1 MPQEPQ
7 PIETDA
13 LELEPGGEGA
23 IVKDVGRI
31 TKAQVRGLEEA
42 AGLIESFQR
51 AMYTIMVKATYPS
64 DWIIQGETACLKS
77 AGAERIASALGDF
90 EWREVRPASKE
101 KIDDKHGT
109 GYIWTYYYR
118 VTWRGRS
125 VDAIGHYSSR
135 DLLLGKVG
143 DDFRDVAD
151 INEANIMRA
160 ARHIAIG
167 EGIKQILGLRGMPV
181 DLMPRFGKSPT
192 DMKKVE
198 RDVAPKDQN
207 KHRKQLTS
215 MLLALN
221 ENNQDAAIAALE
233 EVTAFKG
240 KKGPV
245 PGVKAT
251 AQLTGDRLR
260 VTFDIVRR
268 TYEERFGPLAET
280 EPADEST

>member
-1 MPQEPQ
+1 MAQEP
-7 PIETDA
+7 PINTDA
-13 LELEPGGEGA
+13 VEFETGGEGG

-31 TKAQVRGLEEA
+31 TKEQVRGLEEA

-51 AMYTIMVKATYPS
+51 AMRTIMVKATYPN
-64 DWIIQGETACLKS
+64 DWNIQGETACLSS
-77 AGAERIASALGDF
+77 AGAERIASTLGDF
-90 EWREVRPASKE
+90 EWHEVRPASKE
-101 KIDDKHGT
+101 EINDKHGL
-109 GYIWTYYYR
+109 GYTWTYYYR

-125 VDAIGHYSSR
+125 VDAVGHYSSR
-135 DLLLGKVG
+135 DQFLGKVG
-143 DDFRDVAD
+143 GEFRDIAD

-181 DLMPRFGKSPT
+181 ALMPQFGKSPK
-192 DMKKVE
+192 DMKTVQ

-207 KHRKQLTS
+207 KMRKQLTS

-233 EVTAFKG
+233 KVTAFEG

-245 PGVKAT
+245 KGVKTT
-251 AQLTGDRLR
+251 AQLTGARLT
-260 VTFDIVRR
+260 VTHGIVKKR
-268 TYEERFGPLAET
+268 YEERFGALAET